1 MFGVEPVLLVAAL
14 AIVLLGGTVSGITGF
29 GFGLVVVPLLMLIFP
44 PPVVVVVTKWL
55 SLGSGAA
62 ILLTEFREI
71 DRRFLAGV
79 LPTAFLGLGVGLF
92 VLTRVDGDLIK
103 LLAALVVITFALLA
117 VTGRRVPGLRSRRAP
132 KAVGGV
138 SGFLNTATG
147 MSGPPVVLLL
157 TEQGI
162 APAAFR
168 ATITAYFV
176 SIDIPSIVLLHSTGV
191 AGRHELGIA
200 LALFPIAFIGR
211 AVGRRL
217 ATAVDRDSFRR
228 LTLGLLVL
236 TGIVGVVTAGSA
248 MF

>member
-1 MFGVEPVLLVAAL
+1 MFGVEPVLLVAAV

-44 PPVVVVVTKWL
+44 PPVVVAVTKWL

-62 ILLTEFREI
+62 ILLSEYRAI
-71 DRRFLAGV
+71 DRGFLRGV
-79 LPTAFLGLGVGLF
+79 VPTAYLGLGAGLL

-103 LLAALVVITFALLA
+103 LLAALVVISFALLA
-117 VTGRRVPGLRSRRAP
+117 VTGRRIPGLRSRHAP
-132 KAVGGV
+132 GAVGGV
-138 SGFLNTATG
+138 SGFLNTSTG

-157 TEQGI
+157 TEHGF

-176 SIDIPSIVLLHSTGV
+176 SIDLPAIALLYGAGV
-191 AGRHELGIA
+191 AGRQELGIA
-200 LALFPIAFIGR
+200 LALFPVAVIGR
-211 AVGRRL
+211 AVGRWL
-217 ATAVDRDSFRR
+217 ANAVDRDSFRR

-236 TGIVGVVTAGSA
+236 TGVVGVVTAGSA
-248 MF
+248 ML